1 MDLETQL
8 KAILGDNYPAD
19 GIANLNAPHGVT
31 PNTAKVLYDFV
42 RAVKP
47 ARTLEVGMA
56 YGIST
61 LCICQAHQDNG
72 AGAGCHIVIDPYQE
86 ESFKGAG
93 LANLERASLKD
104 MLRFY
109 QARSDEVLPELS
121 ARGERIDFA
130 FIDGNH
136 HFDYALVDFF
146 FIDKILNVGG
156 HVAFDDL
163 WMRSVRSVVSFV
175 LKNTSYKLVRASSAH
190 SPAVGRRLLILG
202 HRIRQNPLGRDWTL
216 KFVPQNVAVLKKVGE
231 ERLKWG
237 QHRAF

>member
-8 KAILGDNYPAD
+8 KAILGDNFPRD
-19 GIANLNAPHGVT
+19 GIERLNAPHAVT
-31 PNTAKVLYDFV
+31 PNTARLLYDFV
-42 RAVKP
+42 RTVKP
-47 ARTLEVGMA
+47 ARTLEVGLA

-61 LCICQAHQDNG
+61 LCICQAHRDNG
-72 AGAGCHIVIDPYQE
+72 AGAGSHIAIDPYQE

-93 LANLERASLKD
+93 LANIERANLKD

-109 QARSDEVLPELS
+109 QARSDEVLPELC
-121 ARGERIDFA
+121 ARRERVDFA

-146 FIDKILNVGG
+146 FIDKMLNVGG

-163 WMRSVRSVVSFV
+163 WMRAVRSVVSFV
-175 LKNTSYKLVRASSAH
+175 LKNTSYKLVRASPAH
-190 SPAVGRRLLILG
+190 SPSVKRRLLMLG
-202 HRIRQNPLGRDWTL
+202 HRISQNPLGRDWTL
-216 KFVPQNVAVLKKVGE
+216 KLVPQNVAILRKLGD
-231 ERLKWG
+231 ERLGWG

>member
-8 KAILGDNYPAD
+8 KAILGDNYPRD
-19 GIANLNAPHGVT
+19 GITNLNAPHGVT

-109 QARSDEVLPELS
+109 QARSDEVL
-121 ARGERIDFA
+121 RG
-130 FIDGNH
+130 
-136 HFDYALVDFF
+136 ALRTGRADR
-146 FIDKILNVGG
+146 LRL
-156 HVAFDDL
+156 HRREAPL
-163 WMRSVRSVVSFV
+163 RLRS
-175 LKNTSYKLVRASSAH
+175 
-190 SPAVGRRLLILG
+190 GRFLF
-202 HRIRQNPLGRDWTL
+202 HRQD
-216 KFVPQNVAVLKKVGE
+216 
-231 ERLKWG
+231 
-237 QHRAF
+237 